1 MKTLLIVL
9 VLMNLSACASLVEKC
24 HEFSK
29 YVDIK
34 AIDCADD
41 EPAEKTTEKR

>member
-1 MKTLLIVL
+1 MKTLLLLVL
-9 VLMNLSACASLVEKC
+9 VLSLSACASFVEKC

-34 AIDCADD
+34 ALDCASD
-41 EPAEKTTEKR
+41 EPEKKG

>member
-1 MKTLLIVL
+1 MKLL
-9 VLMNLSACASLVEKC
+9 VLCIAVLLSAGCASIVEKC

-34 AIDCADD
+34 AIDCAEE
-41 EPAEKTTEKR
+41 EPEKK

>member
-1 MKTLLIVL
+1 MKLTVVLSLLISL
-9 VLMNLSACASLVEKC
+9 TGCASFVEKC

-34 AIDCADD
+34 AIDCASKDKAT
-41 EPAEKTTEKR
+41 ETEKK

>member
-1 MKTLLIVL
+1 MKSIIALSL
-9 VLMNLSACASLVEKC
+9 VLSLSACASFVEKC

-34 AIDCADD
+34 ALDCASEKVD
-41 EPAEKTTEKR
+41 EKK